1 MMYLV
6 ELEREIELQPCFFGP
21 RLREVLEQKLHSE
34 VVIFTM
40 SMHPLGNPSYASPC
54 IAWGMTGRLSS
65 TRLMA
70 PLSMNSHAL
79 RIQLSHPDKSE
90 AVHHILSSESALT
103 G

>member
-34 VVIFTM
+34 VDICT
-40 SMHPLGNPSYASPC
+40 SRLLRRPPHLASRP
-54 IAWGMTGRLSS
+54 
-65 TRLMA
+65 
-70 PLSMNSHAL
+70 AL
-79 RIQLSHPDKSE
+79 VP
-90 AVHHILSSESALT
+90 AVHVPSIKPFQLVHT